1 MWHLRLRCL
10 RDVSASAMVANKTD
24 QLRHFAMK
32 RQMSSDPPET
42 EQLDCDVIT
51 DDDEA
56 PAPPKPVPPKPK
68 PCPKP
73 AAKAKA
79 KAKAEAEPP
88 DASQGAPP
96 AAPARPLAAT
106 PMAAKA
112 RPPVKSPR
120 SAKAT
125 PAAERPQ
132 VAEAAPPAGTPPG
145 RTAVPAVLER
155 EGAPVVPETTGPS
168 AKGGKQP
175 AKDVVGKSEAKDE
188 VQSKDHTG
196 NDKVKKGKA
205 AGRTLALEAKVQSKD
220 HTGDGNVKKVSA
232 TSSAG
237 KQLMA
242 TLRKP
247 ADAARSAAYR
257 KTFKDTGD
265 RAAAGLAGLKAK
277 EDFLYAKGVE
287 WKGLVSGPR
296 GPRATEPAGRAVSS
310 KPRSSKQIQEK
321 VTVRAGSHALKA
333 QGQRAGAAAAS
344 AAAKVAKPDPFVEA
358 FIATNCD

>member
-10 RDVSASAMVANKTD
+10 RDVSASAMVASKTD

-32 RQMSSDPPET
+32 MQMSSDPPEI

-56 PAPPKPVPPKPK
+56 QVPPKPVPPKPK

-73 AAKAKA
+73 AAKA

-120 SAKAT
+120 AAGAT
-125 PAAERPQ
+125 PAAEKPPA
-132 VAEAAPPAGTPPG
+132 AEAAPPAGTPPG
-145 RTAVPAVLER
+145 RTAVPVVLER

-175 AKDVVGKSEAKDE
+175 AKDVVSKSEAKDDE

-205 AGRTLALEAKVQSKD
+205 AGKTLALEAKVQSKD
-220 HTGDGNVKKVSA
+220 KKGDGNVKKVSA

-237 KQLMA
+237 KQLLA

-247 ADAARSAAYR
+247 ADAARSAAYH

-287 WKGLVSGPR
+287 WKGFVNGPR

-310 KPRSSKQIQEK
+310 KPRSSKQIQAK
-321 VTVRAGSHALKA
+321 VSGRAGSHELKA
-333 QGQRAGAAAAS
+333 QGKRAGAAAAS
-344 AAAKVAKPDPFVEA
+344 AAAQVAKPDPFVEA
-358 FIATNCD
+358 CIATNCD